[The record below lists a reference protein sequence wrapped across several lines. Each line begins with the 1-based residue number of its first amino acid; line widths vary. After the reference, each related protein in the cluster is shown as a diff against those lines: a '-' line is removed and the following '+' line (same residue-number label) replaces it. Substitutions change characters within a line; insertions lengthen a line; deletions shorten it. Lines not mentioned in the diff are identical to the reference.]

1 MTDLIIQSLEEE
13 HDGAGAVV
21 GGDGGG
27 AQLVDVATV
36 VHVDSAGLIGLKS
49 NDGLC
54 KEYLRRR
61 AGGFFCNSTSNI
73 GKVTLY
79 HPQSVQFDIT
89 I

>member
-1 MTDLIIQSLEEE
+1 M
-13 HDGAGAVV
+13 V

-27 AQLVDVATV
+27 PQLVDVAAV

-54 KEYLRRR
+54 RDILDVGRE
-61 AGGFFCNSTSNI
+61 GFFCNSTSNI